1 MARQGSYSTKW
12 CIGNIN
18 SDRINEVLL
27 CWNDIMSNI
36 VKLDNIRKSKDVI
49 LKEEIAKSYQNIIE
63 DLVSSM
69 IENGIE
75 FDERTEKATVPLLKI
90 IENIMYTQK
99 GMNHN
104 MSNQVD
110 DFIKNAFK

>member
-1 MARQGSYSTKW
+1 
-12 CIGNIN
+12 
-18 SDRINEVLL
+18 
-27 CWNDIMSNI
+27 MSNI

-99 GMNHN
+99 GINHN